1 MVTDCKFFIECCDKN
16 ICHNL
21 LIMLLL
27 LDFLTKIFLKYSLFI
42 IHVLHIIIIHET
54 SMYIHIMYIIAHI
67 HEGLNPKRHGN
78 APRCAPPNHYKPLNE
93 RKFKFIIFDMELILK
108 FKI

>member
-1 MVTDCKFFIECCDKN
+1 
-16 ICHNL
+16 
-21 LIMLLL
+21 MLLL

-67 HEGLNPKRHGN
+67 HEGLNPKVMVMHQDV
-78 APRCAPPNHYKPLNE
+78 HHQTTISL
-93 RKFKFIIFDMELILK
+93 
-108 FKI
+108 